1 MDLLVAGRRYPD
13 DTPIAAPITER
24 DLARAVLDGLGPN
37 ADPLQTSAEGAG
49 RLTTF
54 RAALDIEPG
63 IDLANPLSAGWT
75 VLVAADDPQADAK
88 LDAIRPLAKL
98 RGAEDLQ
105 PLRFDADE
113 LFGWSGWLDEH
124 YTSLDAPPHYVLILA
139 DPQRVPFGF
148 QAFLDAGASVGRLD
162 FADVA
167 DLAAYAEK
175 VVRLESA
182 TEPVVS
188 DSALF
193 FAPDGGPGD
202 PTHYSARFMAQP
214 LIELVRDELQRTTI
228 ELLGDHTTKAELVA
242 ALTASDAA
250 LIYTASH
257 GAVDYDGPLE
267 RRRAINGAIRCRTGM
282 PGERV
287 DARLFSAADVP
298 TEPFLEGAIFF
309 QFACYGAGTP
319 ARSDFAHWGI
329 PGLPAENA
337 SEDFLAALPLRL
349 LAHPRGPVAFV
360 GHIDVALLH
369 GFDDPD
375 APEISDRSHPRL
387 QPFRR
392 AVQRLLKGQPV
403 GYAMTDLNERFG
415 RMSAA
420 LVNAYDRRKSGTL
433 PDTPQIQARIVD
445 AFCIRNDAQNY
456 IVLGDPAARA
466 LMTRST

>member
-13 DTPIAAPITER
+13 DTPIAAPIAER
-24 DLARAVLDGLGPN
+24 DLARRVLAGLAPN
-37 ADPLQTSAEGAG
+37 VDPLRTGAEGAG
-49 RLTTF
+49 RLSTF
-54 RAALDIEPG
+54 RGELEREPTV
-63 IDLANPLSAGWT
+63 DLGDPRSAGWT
-75 VLVAADDPQADAK
+75 VLVAAGDAQADAK
-88 LDAIRPLAKL
+88 LDAVRPLAKL
-98 RGAEDLQ
+98 RGVEDLK
-105 PLRFDADE
+105 PLVFDADD
-113 LFGWSGWLDEH
+113 LFGWSGWLDAN
-124 YTSLDAPPHYVLILA
+124 YSSLDQPPHYVLILA

-162 FADVA
+162 FADVD
-167 DLAAYAEK
+167 DLAAYADK
-175 VVRLESA
+175 LVRLESA
-182 TEPVVS
+182 PEPVVR

-193 FAPDGGPGD
+193 FAPDGGIGD
-202 PTHYSARFMAQP
+202 PTHYSARFMAEP
-214 LIELVRDELQRTTI
+214 LIALVRDELGREITA
-228 ELLGDHTTKAELVA
+228 LLGEDATKAQLVA
-242 ALTASDAA
+242 ALAGSDAA
-250 LIYTASH
+250 LVYSASH

-267 RRRAINGAIRCRTGM
+267 RRRAINGAIRCHPGR

-287 DARLFSAADVP
+287 DARLYSAADVP
-298 TEPFLEGAIFF
+298 AEPFLEGAIFF

-369 GFDDPD
+369 GFDDPN
-375 APEISDRSHPRL
+375 APEVSDRSHPRL

-392 AVQRLLKGQPV
+392 AVQKLLNGQPV

-415 RMSAA
+415 RMSAQ
-420 LVNAYDRRKSGTL
+420 LVNAYDRRTAGTL

-466 LMTRST
+466 RITSST